1 MSNYELVTWHNPR
14 SPIAETYRMLR
25 TNIKFMDLDGNIKA
39 ILITSTGQNE
49 GKSLTASNLAISMAQ
64 NNNRVLL
71 IDADLRKPVLHDIF
85 KVASSPGITEV
96 LLGHA
101 ELPSALKETDVENLS
116 ILTSGHLPP
125 NPAEIVGSGK
135 MKQLIREAGRLAD
148 IVIIDSPPL
157 MPVTDA
163 ALLATAADGVLL
175 VIARGLIRIN
185 QVIKA
190 KNIILNSKARLLG
203 MVFNKSGSE
212 AGGSYYYYSNYYKK
226 DHER

>member
-25 TNIKFMDLDGNIKA
+25 TNIKFMDLDGKIKA

-64 NNNRVLL
+64 NNNRVLI

-85 KVASSPGITEV
+85 NVASSPGITEV

-101 ELPSALKETDVENLS
+101 ELQFALKETGVDNLN

-157 MPVTDA
+157 IPVTDS
-163 ALLATAADGVLL
+163 ALLAAAVDGVIL
-175 VIARGLIRIN
+175 VITRGSTRIN
-185 QVIKA
+185 QALKA

-203 MVFNKSGSE
+203 MVFNKSGNE
-212 AGGSYYYYSNYYKK
+212 GRESYYSYINYYKK
-226 DHER
+226 R